1 MIVEDRLSQQN
12 LSAWYN
18 LRQQLETAADPLGDV
33 ANFFQRLPRVKRYTD
48 PYDENTWPTPWE
60 LITENEYCDFNRILG
75 MCYTLQLTE
84 RFKNCHPTINVAID
98 RINKTVYYLLLVED
112 KVYGY
117 DDDWTDTKTLPKS
130 LKLQKIY
137 TMKQLH

>member
-33 ANFFQRLPRVKRYTD
+33 TNFFQRLPRVKRYTD

-75 MCYTLQLTE
+75 VCYTLQLTE

-117 DDDWTDTKTLPKS
+117 DDDWINVKTLPKS
-130 LKLQKIY
+130 LKSQKIY
-137 TMKQLH
+137 AMKTLH

>member
-12 LSAWYN
+12 LSAWYK

-33 ANFFQRLPRVKRYTD
+33 ARFFQRLPRVKRYTD
-48 PYDENTWPTPWE
+48 PYDEGTWPTPWE

-75 MCYTLQLTE
+75 MCYTLQLTD
-84 RFKNCHPTINVAID
+84 RFKNCHPKINVAID
-98 RINKTVYYLLLVED
+98 RINKTVYYLLIVED

-117 DDDWTDTKTLPKS
+117 DDDWTDVKTLPKS
-130 LKLQKIY
+130 LKSQKIY
-137 TMKQLH
+137 AMKQLH

>member
-33 ANFFQRLPRVKRYTD
+33 TNFFQRLPRVKRYTD

-60 LITENEYCDFNRILG
+60 LITENEYCDFNRVLG

-117 DDDWTDTKTLPKS
+117 DDDWINVKTLPKS
-130 LKLQKIY
+130 LKSQKIY
-137 TMKQLH
+137 AMKTLH

>member
-33 ANFFQRLPRVKRYTD
+33 TNFFQRLPRVKRYTD

-117 DDDWTDTKTLPKS
+117 DDDWINVKTLPKS
-130 LKLQKIY
+130 LKSQKIY
-137 TMKQLH
+137 AMKTLH